1 MSYTLF
7 MLFRKEHVSTQIDK
21 FGNVIEL
28 KFIDGGILAEDQ
40 IIMFA
45 KSSLYKVATGTE
57 SPLENLRD
65 AQNFLV
71 RLYVDY
77 K

>member
-1 MSYTLF
+1 